1 MCRALGS
8 RLAELETVEENQDVV
23 AHMQATSTLRGTC
36 NKTTTAWTT
45 SAQLHSITKAYA
57 YLFFFRHYLVFII
70 PYLVTVKLT
79 IMIQFLFY
87 FEKQRKRNDSHAIKV
102 SAEFQHIFEFLRCIM
117 RAISTKEDTRLLN
130 LVIYTQKRI

>member
-45 SAQLHSITKAYA
+45 SAKLHSITKAYA

-70 PYLVTVKLT
+70 PPSDLVTVKLT

-102 SAEFQHIFEFLRCIM
+102 SAEFQH
-117 RAISTKEDTRLLN
+117 
-130 LVIYTQKRI
+130 V